1 VKIILDTNVFISGV
15 FFSGPPRQILNAWRD
30 GKIQLVLSQEIF
42 REYCRVGEVFA
53 EEFPSINLQPIL
65 DLVIIEAELYDAKDL
80 LEPVCSDPDDDKFL
94 ACAIASGNKIIVSGD
109 KHLIKVSGFQGIEI
123 LKPREFIKR
132 YLQKS

>member
-30 GKIQLVLSQEIF
+30 GKIQLVISQEIL

-65 DLVIIEAELYDAKDL
+65 DELVKSRISPLIVIPAK
-80 LEPVCSDPDDDKFL
+80 
-94 ACAIASGNKIIVSGD
+94 A
-109 KHLIKVSGFQGIEI
+109 GIQ
-123 LKPREFIKR
+123 LF
-132 YLQKS
+132 